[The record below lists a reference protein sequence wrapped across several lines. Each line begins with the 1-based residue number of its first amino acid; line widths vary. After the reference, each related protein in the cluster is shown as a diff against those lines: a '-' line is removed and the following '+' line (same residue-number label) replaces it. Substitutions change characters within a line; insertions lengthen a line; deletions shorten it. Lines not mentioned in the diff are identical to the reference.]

1 VFVGHLAVALAAKKA
16 EPKLRLPALVAA
28 TYGLDLLWPIFLLF
42 GLETVRVDPGA
53 TPFTPL
59 DFVNYPWSHSLLLAL
74 VWGALAGS
82 LASMAGTVRMGV
94 ILGAVVVSHWV
105 LDFVSHRPDM
115 PLWPGG
121 PLVGL
126 GLWYSIP
133 ATIVVEGALLAIGLA
148 LYVLAAPARDRIG
161 HLALWSFVLVTSA
174 IWLSGPF
181 SPPPPSVQAIAAVGA
196 AGGIVFVLWA
206 WWIERHRR

>member
-1 VFVGHLAVALAAKKA
+1 MALAAKKA

-42 GLETVRVDPGA
+42 GLETVRVDAGA

-59 DFVNYPWSHSLLLAL
+59 DFINYPWSHSLLLAL

-94 ILGAVVVSHWV
+94 ILGAVVVSHWF

-148 LYVLAAPARDRIG
+148 LYVRAAPARDRIG

-181 SPPPPSVQAIAAVGA
+181 SPPPPSVQAIAAVGV

>member
-1 VFVGHLAVALAAKKA
+1 MFVGHLAMALAAKRA

-42 GLETVRVDPGA
+42 GLETVRVDPDA

-74 VWGALAGS
+74 VWGAVAGL

-94 ILGAVVVSHWV
+94 ILAAVVVSHWF

-115 PLWPGG
+115 PVWPGG

-148 LYVLAAPARDRIG
+148 LYVRAAPARDRIG
-161 HLALWSFVLVTSA
+161 HLALWSFVLVTTA

-181 SPPPPSVQAIAAVGA
+181 SPPPPSVQAIAAVGL
-196 AGGIVFVLWA
+196 AGAIVFVLWA